1 MSDAWD
7 ASSISREKRA
17 SLLAVRLKR
26 KKDDGW
32 CLADSSKKRKSRAPA
47 ADSADDDSF
56 SPQDVAAATSMV
68 LCAVPE
74 YNRMILVGSDCVGL
88 GGDERRLRNA
98 APECHGRRVAV
109 MCFSTLVSATT
120 FAACC
125 LPVLH
130 AVLPH
135 ACVGANPKAG
145 PFRRYA
151 VLS

>member
-1 MSDAWD
+1 MALACQDVLYIVGAWYEALVGIHGGLWMAFPVSPAD
-7 ASSISREKRA
+7 VASKARRLIS
-17 SLLAVRLKR
+17 
-26 KKDDGW
+26 
-32 CLADSSKKRKSRAPA
+32 
-47 ADSADDDSF
+47 
-56 SPQDVAAATSMV
+56 SPQ
-68 LCAVPE
+68 L
-74 YNRMILVGSDCVGL
+74 LGSSRSPSLYGVRFGVGL